1 MYKQNPKPNNL
12 IYGIHSVIEAIE
24 AGQLIDKIMVQKGEQ
39 SDLLIKLSKLAKAN
53 NYYQQQV
60 PKEKLNKLYRG
71 NHQGVIAFTSPIDF
85 QPIDEVISQTFEKGK
100 TPFIVA
106 LDGVTDVK
114 NFGAIVRTAHSAG
127 VDAIMIP
134 FKGSAACNED
144 AIKTSA
150 GALFHIPICKVKLM
164 RNSLKYLQNTGIQVI
179 SVTEKTGDSIFS
191 HDYTLPTCLVLGAE
205 DVGISADILK
215 ISDKKGALPM
225 LGKVGSLNVSVAAG
239 VTMYEVVK
247 QRL

>member
-1 MYKQNPKPNNL
+1 
-12 IYGIHSVIEAIE
+12 
-24 AGQLIDKIMVQKGEQ
+24 
-39 SDLLIKLSKLAKAN
+39 
-53 NYYQQQV
+53 
-60 PKEKLNKLYRG
+60 
-71 NHQGVIAFTSPIDF
+71 
-85 QPIDEVISQTFEKGK
+85 
-100 TPFIVA
+100 
-106 LDGVTDVK
+106 
-114 NFGAIVRTAHSAG
+114 
-127 VDAIMIP
+127 
-134 FKGSAACNED
+134 
-144 AIKTSA
+144 
-150 GALFHIPICKVKLM
+150 M